1 MDLEIQSRS
10 VGGRFTT
17 IEGLVVEIRDEA
29 SLVAEIGKRGNGISV
44 LLVEEFASV
53 WVRGQ
58 RCRLHSRK
66 TAKRC

>member
-29 SLVAEIGKRGNGISV
+29 SLVIRKRGNGISV
-44 LLVEEFASV
+44 FFS
-53 WVRGQ
+53 
-58 RCRLHSRK
+58 
-66 TAKRC
+66 